1 MNYNVDKKTERIYIK
16 VTEKRKEEI
25 QKLAQK
31 NDMSMSAFI
40 EKRIDG
46 YNPIIV
52 NDRNDLISVM
62 TKIRNDMAK
71 MGNLMK
77 MEDDWIADKLRKL
90 VKIDG
95 DIPKLV
101 KIVVKQRADQDERR
115 KEYMKKLAELKTLV
129 EEIKGIIENGRAEDK
144 SK

>member
-90 VKIDG
+90 VKMDG

-129 EEIKGIIENGRAEDK
+129 EEIKGIIENGRSEDK

>member
-52 NDRNDLISVM
+52 NDRNDLITVM

-77 MEDDWIADKLRKL
+77 MEDDWIADKLREL
-90 VKIDG
+90 VKMDG
-95 DIPKLV
+95 DIPKIV

-129 EEIKGIIENGRAEDK
+129 EEIKGIIENGRSEDK